1 MTTVAYRWDVA
12 SFLRA
17 EDLGVFAGRVELVEG
32 EVWSVGLGFWHG
44 SAAPQV
50 VVALQGQGRVL
61 MATLPSEQ
69 SLPDPDVWLLRPGAQ
84 PVDQVSPRIPR
95 WDPADVLLV
104 VEVSDETVEADLTIK
119 AGLYARAGYA
129 RYWVVTRDG
138 VHEHTDPRDGAYRSV
153 VLAGRDGAVTAPDG
167 APIAV
172 RALLPPD

>member
-1 MTTVAYRWDVA
+1 MTTVGYRWDIA

-17 EDLGVFAGRVELVEG
+17 EELGVFDGRVELVEG

-44 SAAPQV
+44 RTTPR
-50 VVALQGQGRVL
+50 VAFALHAQGEVL
-61 MATLPSEQ
+61 MASLPSEQ
-69 SLPDPDVWLLRPGAQ
+69 SLPDPDVWLLRPGAR

-129 RYWVVTRDG
+129 RYWVVTRAG
-138 VHEHTDPRDGAYRSV
+138 VHEHTQPSGGAYGSV
-153 VLAGRDGAVTAPDG
+153 VLAGPAESVTAPDG
-167 APIAV
+167 TAIRV